1 MNSKTFIIS
10 LFLCLFGVSM
20 QAQDTSEQKKTII
33 TELQSGDSQSSG
45 TVRVI
50 AEPGI
55 NSLIGTPWK
64 SSPTTSS
71 EYLKIP
77 GFRVQT
83 FSGNNPRTSKDE
95 AYRKER
101 LIKDL
106 LPDIKTY
113 IEYRSPRWSLRVGD
127 FRTREEAMVLMQ
139 ELKQAFPEFGREMY
153 TVKVEVVNIPV
164 NNQD

>member
-1 MNSKTFIIS
+1 
-10 LFLCLFGVSM
+10 M
-20 QAQDTSEQKKTII
+20 QAQDTSVQKKTII
-33 TELQSGDSQSSG
+33 TELQSTDSQTSG
-45 TVRVI
+45 VVRII
-50 AEPGI
+50 ADPGV
-55 NSLIGTPWK
+55 NNLIGTPWK
-64 SSPTTSS
+64 SSSATDS

-83 FSGNNPRTSKDE
+83 FSGNNPRSSKDE

-101 LIKDL
+101 LIKEIFPDL
-106 LPDIKTY
+106 TTY

-127 FRTREEAMVLMQ
+127 FRTKEEATVLMQ
-139 ELKQAFPEFGREMY
+139 ELKKAFPEFGREMY